1 MSTPQEFGA
10 KALKAALG
18 AIRVYLVGP
27 NGAQGHLE
35 KTAIKI
41 DDYRLRDDVLYNFL
55 MIKHVLHGSEMP
67 PKIEL
72 VQEMIN
78 KHSNIAQHVQE
89 KAMRMAHDTSDM
101 EMERSSICP
110 VKGEQQD
117 ASEECR
123 DAKPRLLGETST
135 AENQTGDAQGREDR
149 SKPRQRRMRM
159 SAMKRAYRCYN

>member
-1 MSTPQEFGA
+1 
-10 KALKAALG
+10 
-18 AIRVYLVGP
+18 
-27 NGAQGHLE
+27 
-35 KTAIKI
+35 
-41 DDYRLRDDVLYNFL
+41 
-55 MIKHVLHGSEMP
+55 MIKHDLHGSEMLP

-78 KHSNIAQHVQE
+78 KHSNNAQHVQE
-89 KAMRMAHDTSDM
+89 KAMRMAHAISDM

-117 ASEECR
+117 ASEECC
-123 DAKPRLLGETST
+123 DAEPRLLGETST

>member
-1 MSTPQEFGA
+1 
-10 KALKAALG
+10 
-18 AIRVYLVGP
+18 
-27 NGAQGHLE
+27 
-35 KTAIKI
+35 
-41 DDYRLRDDVLYNFL
+41 
-55 MIKHVLHGSEMP
+55 MIKHDLHGSEMLP

-78 KHSNIAQHVQE
+78 KHSNNAQHVQE
-89 KAMRMAHDTSDM
+89 KAMRMAHAISDM

-135 AENQTGDAQGREDR
+135 AKNQTGDAQGRAEDQQTT
-149 SKPRQRRMRM
+149 STT
-159 SAMKRAYRCYN
+159 N

>member
-1 MSTPQEFGA
+1 M
-10 KALKAALG
+10 
-18 AIRVYLVGP
+18 GP

-89 KAMRMAHDTSDM
+89 RAMRMAHDTSSDM
-101 EMERSSICP
+101 EMGRSSICP
-110 VKGEQQD
+110 QSKENNKTRAKNAVTQNRDCWAKQAQQ
-117 ASEECR
+117 
-123 DAKPRLLGETST
+123 
-135 AENQTGDAQGREDR
+135 NQTGDAQGREDH

-159 SAMKRAYRCYN
+159 SAIKRACRCYN

>member
-1 MSTPQEFGA
+1 MSTPQEFRA

-89 KAMRMAHDTSDM
+89 RAMRMAHGTSDM
-101 EMERSSICP
+101 EMKRSSICP
-110 VKGEQQD
+110 AKGEQQD
-117 ASEECR
+117 ASEECC
-123 DAKPRLLGETST
+123 DAEPRLLGETST

-159 SAMKRAYRCYN
+159 SAIKRACRCYN

>member
-1 MSTPQEFGA
+1 M
-10 KALKAALG
+10 
-18 AIRVYLVGP
+18 GP

-41 DDYRLRDDVLYNFL
+41 DDCRLRDDVLYNFL

-117 ASEECR
+117 ASEECC
-123 DAKPRLLGETST
+123 DAEPRLLGETST